1 MTADGGASIK
11 MQREILFD
19 KLSQFLEELKKLG
32 VNKIAFT
39 EINEKRALEVAP
51 DTLQVGD
58 LVKLELLAY
67 RDSTIYK
74 CTMINADFEEIHD
87 QLLRE
92 GFETVRRN
100 RNIT

>member
-1 MTADGGASIK
+1 MTADGGVSIK

-58 LVKLELLAY
+58 LVKLELLSY

-74 CTMINADFEEIHD
+74 CTMINADFEEIHER
-87 QLLRE
+87 LLRE

>member
-1 MTADGGASIK
+1 
-11 MQREILFD
+11 MQREIQFD
-19 KLSQFLEELKKLG
+19 KLSHFLEELKRLG

-58 LVKLELLAY
+58 LIKLELLAY
-67 RDSTIYK
+67 KDSTIYK
-74 CTMINADFEEIHD
+74 CTMMYADFEEIHER
-87 QLLRE
+87 LLRE
-92 GFETVRRN
+92 DFETVRRN

>member
-1 MTADGGASIK
+1 